1 MEREPFRFSEDGLRT
16 IHNCDFTES
25 PRFIE
30 AYRAGEATKS
40 WGTAGNI
47 RWRAYVVCWAAEQAG
62 HLPGD
67 FVECGVNR
75 GGFARMII
83 EYLGPGT
90 FNRKFYLLD
99 TFKGFFEASLS
110 EAEKTG
116 VAQKYGYSDCLA
128 DVKRT
133 FAPFSFVEIVP
144 GPVPDT
150 LERVPATR
158 VSFLSIDMNCTAP
171 EIAAAEFF
179 WPKLSSGALVV
190 LDDYGFTAHL
200 EQKRAFDEF
209 AARNGVSVLSLPTG
223 QGMLIKP

>member
-1 MEREPFRFSEDGLRT
+1 MRARQAVKCYLRSVIPQPIKHHMRSIIPRRLALWMEREPFRFSEDGLRT

-47 RWRAYVVCWAAEQAG
+47 RWRAYVVCWAAEQAR

-90 FNRKFYLLD
+90 FNR
-99 TFKGFFEASLS
+99 
-110 EAEKTG
+110 
-116 VAQKYGYSDCLA
+116 
-128 DVKRT
+128 
-133 FAPFSFVEIVP
+133 
-144 GPVPDT
+144 
-150 LERVPATR
+150 
-158 VSFLSIDMNCTAP
+158 
-171 EIAAAEFF
+171 
-179 WPKLSSGALVV
+179 
-190 LDDYGFTAHL
+190 
-200 EQKRAFDEF
+200 
-209 AARNGVSVLSLPTG
+209 
-223 QGMLIKP
+223 